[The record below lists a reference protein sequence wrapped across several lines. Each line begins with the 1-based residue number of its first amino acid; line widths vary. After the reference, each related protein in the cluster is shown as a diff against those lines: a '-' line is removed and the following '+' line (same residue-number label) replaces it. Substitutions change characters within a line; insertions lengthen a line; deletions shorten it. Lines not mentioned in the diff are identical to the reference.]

1 MVEQEWTVFRF
12 GDDDNFPI
20 PELETTN
27 FGDFEAE
34 WDTVSSFFFFH
45 F

>member
-20 PELETTN
+20 PELETAN
-27 FGDFEAE
+27 FGDF
-34 WDTVSSFFFFH
+34 WSRMGYSQ
-45 F
+45 